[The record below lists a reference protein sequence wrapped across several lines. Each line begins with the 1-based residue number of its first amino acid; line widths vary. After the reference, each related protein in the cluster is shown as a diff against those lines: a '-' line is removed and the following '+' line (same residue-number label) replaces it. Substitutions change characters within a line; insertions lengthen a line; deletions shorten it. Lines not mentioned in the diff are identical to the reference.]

1 MEKKEAMVFCGLN
14 EREEMEGARRAT
26 GISSRGRAEGQ
37 AGLSL
42 VPDPEV
48 SDKAARRR
56 FTAEYKSRIL
66 REAESYKEQGC
77 LGALLRRE
85 GLYSSNLITWRRQ
98 ALEALAPKK
107 RGPKQKKADPALLR
121 IADLEKKT
129 RKLEN
134 KLRQAEL
141 IIAAQKKSPRYS
153 RCPSIPGKRR
163 NHENDG
169 VSHKRSQYPAGVH
182 CFVSPPCRFLSL
194 EGSTR

>member
-1 MEKKEAMVFCGLN
+1 MEKKEAMLVYQLKG
-14 EREEMEGARRAT
+14 REEMEGARRAT

-48 SDKAARRR
+48 SNKAVRRR

-66 REAESYKEQGC
+66 REAELCKEQGC

-107 RGPKQKKADPALLR
+107 RGPKQKKAEPALLR

-141 IIAAQKKSPRYS
+141 IIAAQKKSPRYC
-153 RCPSIPGKRR
+153 RCPSISGKR
-163 NHENDG
+163 
-169 VSHKRSQYPAGVH
+169 
-182 CFVSPPCRFLSL
+182 
-194 EGSTR
+194 